1 MFSAAC
7 PYLQLQSEGAETP
20 LRLLCCF
27 QRSLFRGFFVDL
39 FCSCFHV
46 FPGCD
51 RECTRF
57 VFRCHLLHK
66 IHFKWSLPS
75 GFSSLSSQQLC
86 LSYESTNPS
95 TCSPVCSFCPVL
107 WGEVAADTGSVWC
120 WICSHLNWF
129 WMSGGSVSHTGIKLQ
144 LRLICVVC

>member
-1 MFSAAC
+1 MFSTAC

-20 LRLLCCF
+20 LQLLRCF
-27 QRSLFRGFFVDL
+27 QRSLFRGSFVDL

-95 TCSPVCSFCPVL
+95 TCSSSAVFVLCFEGKSQLIRALFAAEFALIWIDFGCLVAVCHVL
-107 WGEVAADTGSVWC
+107 GSNYSS
-120 WICSHLNWF
+120 I
-129 WMSGGSVSHTGIKLQ
+129 
-144 LRLICVVC
+144 